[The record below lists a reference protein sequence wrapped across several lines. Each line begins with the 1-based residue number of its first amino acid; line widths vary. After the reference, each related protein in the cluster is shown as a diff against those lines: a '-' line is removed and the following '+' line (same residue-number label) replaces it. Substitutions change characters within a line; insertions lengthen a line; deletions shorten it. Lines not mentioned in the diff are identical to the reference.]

1 MTMDNNSVYTVENND
16 IDERYLKQFADIYNR
31 LEPENLT
38 CDGELSTSEWKRKEK
53 KLLKDWK
60 RLEKKVGRS
69 VSEEEIEKVMYPDI
83 YNAYSGLLIKESFN
97 ELELAEA
104 LAGTVMR
111 GE

>member
-1 MTMDNNSVYTVENND
+1 MTMDNNSVYTIKNSD
-16 IDERYLKQFADIYNR
+16 IDQRYLKQFSDIYMR

-60 RLEKKVGRS
+60 RLEKKVGRP
-69 VSEEEIEKVMYPDI
+69 VSEEEIEKVMFPYI
-83 YNAYSGLLIKESFN
+83 YNNYNSD
-97 ELELAEA
+97 ELAEA